1 MMHWQKLMRLEQ
13 VRAPTFCYCLQG
25 RAKRLK
31 AAKDEARAEMDQ
43 YKVAQDEHYRNL
55 EEQVRSQQG
64 YSEDSTKKYTTEQLE
79 RITLSYS
86 KNKEAAL
93 NLLLS
98 TILTVKPSVHVNFS
112 ACH

>member
-1 MMHWQKLMRLEQ
+1 MRLEQ
-13 VRAPTFCYCLQG
+13 VRAHILCYCLQG

-55 EEQVRSQQG
+55 EEQQG
-64 YSEDSTKKYTTEQLE
+64 YCEDSTKKSTSEQLE

-112 ACH
+112 AYH